1 VLEQTVQRIEQPP
14 AFHQQSLD
22 SALYIGVALREQCRL
37 SHAWCIGE
45 SSATKKLLH
54 PNQHK
59 PHRKGETNMPLAFI
73 IGTAG
78 SGKSLFTAAFS
89 EWLKTSK
96 QDVAVVNLDPGA
108 LKLPYSPDVDVRNY
122 VDIGDLMEKYG
133 LGPNGALIMA
143 ADLIAD
149 EIDNITVDIEA
160 ANADVVL
167 VDTPGQMELFAFRA
181 SGPYIVNE
189 LTREPKAIVYLFDAV
204 FSINPLNYV
213 SNMFLSAAVY
223 NRFFQ
228 PQMHLLSKCDLLPE
242 KEVETIT
249 DWAANPRALE
259 DSIEQKLKGT
269 KRLFSINMM
278 HAINQ
283 LGIKFL
289 LIPVSAKTN
298 QGLTNFNTVL
308 ERILTG
314 GEKYTY

>member
-1 VLEQTVQRIEQPP
+1 VPI
-14 AFHQQSLD
+14 
-22 SALYIGVALREQCRL
+22 
-37 SHAWCIGE
+37 
-45 SSATKKLLH
+45 
-54 PNQHK
+54 
-59 PHRKGETNMPLAFI
+59 AFI

-89 EWLKTSK
+89 EWLKMSK

-122 VDIGDLMEKYG
+122 VNVGDLMEKYG

-149 EIDNITVDIEA
+149 EIENLTRDIEE
-160 ANADVVL
+160 ANADLVL

-189 LTREPKAIVYLFDAV
+189 LTKEPKALVYLFDAV

-228 PQMHLLSKCDLLPE
+228 PQLHVLSKSDLIP
-242 KEVETIT
+242 KKDVQAIT
-249 DWAANPRALE
+249 TWSANTRALE
-259 DSIEQKLKGT
+259 DAIEQKLEGS
-269 KRLFSINMM
+269 KRIFSHSMM
-278 HAINQ
+278 QAINR
-283 LGIKFL
+283 LGLKFL
-289 LIPVSAKTN
+289 LMPVSAKTN
-298 QGLTNFNTVL
+298 EGLTNINTTL
-308 ERILTG
+308 ERILNE
-314 GEKYTY
+314 GEKYTT